1 MNKLFLKS
9 LIYFYLI
16 IKLTTITALLKPKFC
31 FFKQFALKRLFWGFC
46 FLSADG
52 FWFHVVP

>member
-9 LIYFYLI
+9 VLYFYLI
-16 IKLTTITALLKPKFC
+16 IILITITALLKPKFC
-31 FFKQFALKRLFWGFC
+31 YLKQFALKGLFWPFC

>member
-16 IKLTTITALLKPKFC
+16 IKLTTITALLKPKIC
-31 FFKQFALKRLFWGFC
+31 FLKQFALKGLFGGFC